1 MVNADFEAQR
11 RRSNSRHLTTDKQM
25 RPGISSAIYP
35 VASKAITQPLRTC
48 WPSQA
53 SFLRILA
60 RPAPTAATT
69 VPGPRTHLPPS
80 RSVIQKRPL
89 TMSSDKIPDRY
100 KLIFYTPH
108 SHLEP
113 CKEAVFAAGAGVFSG
128 GKYSKCCFQMPGQ
141 GQFQPGDGANPAI
154 GSVGALEYVEEMKV
168 EVMCM
173 GRSIMLKAVE
183 ELVKAHP
190 YEEVAYEVYKMENV

>member
-1 MVNADFEAQR
+1 M
-11 RRSNSRHLTTDKQM
+11 RS
-25 RPGISSAIYP
+25 GILSVICP
-35 VASKAITQPLRTC
+35 VTSKAITQPFRTC
-48 WPSQA
+48 WASQTP
-53 SFLRILA
+53 FLRILS
-60 RPAPTAATT
+60 RPVTTTATAI
-69 VPGPRTHLPPS
+69 PRPRTSPPPS
-80 RSVIQKRPL
+80 RFVIHKRPL

-100 KLIFYTPH
+100 KLIFYVPH

-168 EVMCM
+168 EVMCV
-173 GRSIMLKAVE
+173 GRSIMLNAVE

>member
-1 MVNADFEAQR
+1 
-11 RRSNSRHLTTDKQM
+11 
-25 RPGISSAIYP
+25 
-35 VASKAITQPLRTC
+35 
-48 WPSQA
+48 
-53 SFLRILA
+53 
-60 RPAPTAATT
+60 
-69 VPGPRTHLPPS
+69 
-80 RSVIQKRPL
+80 
-89 TMSSDKIPDRY
+89 MSSDKIPDRH
-100 KLIFYTPH
+100 KLIFYVPH

-141 GQFQPGDGANPAI
+141 GQFQPGNSANPAI

-168 EVMCM
+168 EVMCV

-190 YEEVAYEVYKMENV
+190 YEEVAYEVYKMESV